1 MTIAAQQSTFLTA
14 EWKNLLMLSYAVD
27 PVLLQP
33 LVPAG
38 TELDRFA
45 GEAYVSL
52 IGFEF
57 NKTQVFG
64 MAIPFHQA
72 FEEVN
77 LRFYVRRGEKRGV
90 AFIRE
95 LVPKYAVTAVA
106 RLVYGENYAC
116 VPMSHRIERN
126 GSRATADYSWGSGP
140 DCCTISAESS
150 GEGYIPEEGSL
161 GQFITEHYWG
171 YAAQR
176 RGGTIEYE
184 VRHPQWKVMDADSA
198 RFTGNAER
206 YYGADFAKALDKPPD
221 SAFLAEGSPVTVF
234 KGSLLPWAVLGGS
247 VGLQPTNQA
256 NGSGTSAQANQ
267 KGKYE
272 RHS

>member
-1 MTIAAQQSTFLTA
+1 MAIAQQDTFLTA
-14 EWKNLLMLSYAVD
+14 EWQNLLMLNYAVD
-27 PVLLQP
+27 PALLARF
-33 LVPAG
+33 VPAG

-45 GEAYVSL
+45 GETYVSL

-64 MAIPFHQA
+64 IAVPFHQS

-95 LVPKYAVTAVA
+95 IVPKYAVTAVA

-116 VPMSHRIERN
+116 VPMSHRVERN
-126 GSRATADYSWGSGP
+126 GSSVGAVYAWGSGP
-140 DCCTISAESS
+140 DSCSISARSLGKAS
-150 GEGYIPEEGSL
+150 IPEPGSL

-176 RGGTIEYE
+176 RGGTMEYE
-184 VRHPQWKVMDADSA
+184 VRHPQWAVLHADSA
-198 RFTGNAER
+198 HFTGNAEK
-206 YYGADFAKALDKPPD
+206 YYGADFAAALGKPPD
-221 SAFLAEGSPVTVF
+221 SVFLVEGSPVTVF
-234 KGSLLPWAVLGGS
+234 KGSPLP
-247 VGLQPTNQA
+247 
-256 NGSGTSAQANQ
+256 
-267 KGKYE
+267 
-272 RHS
+272 